1 MKNFFSKY
9 SYAMVR
15 MFVNQCAISLFGAV
29 LALFAT
35 SVGSS
40 ALTIGVSIGAIVFY
54 LFLLYTVAWDVG
66 SKDSAAIQA
75 GRQKFN
81 PMTGFLISLCAN
93 IPNFVLAILHA
104 ACLPFANS
112 NRILSG
118 ICAIARVIALF
129 IEGMYT
135 GLMAVIHFGGSAM
148 NTYSWAYFLL
158 PLPAILMSG
167 IAYIIGRYELHLT
180 KLMLPLTPEEI
191 EKKQE
196 KKANRRSSS
205 EK

>member
-1 MKNFFSKY
+1 ML
-9 SYAMVR
+9 R
-15 MFVNQCAISLFGAV
+15 MTRAEPF
-29 LALFAT
+29 
-35 SVGSS
+35 
-40 ALTIGVSIGAIVFY
+40 
-54 LFLLYTVAWDVG
+54 D
-66 SKDSAAIQA
+66 
-75 GRQKFN
+75 GR
-81 PMTGFLISLCAN
+81 
-93 IPNFVLAILHA
+93 
-104 ACLPFANS
+104 LPLQPPCP
-112 NRILSG
+112 R
-118 ICAIARVIALF
+118 RVIALF

-135 GLMAVIHFGGSAM
+135 GLMSVVHFGGSAM